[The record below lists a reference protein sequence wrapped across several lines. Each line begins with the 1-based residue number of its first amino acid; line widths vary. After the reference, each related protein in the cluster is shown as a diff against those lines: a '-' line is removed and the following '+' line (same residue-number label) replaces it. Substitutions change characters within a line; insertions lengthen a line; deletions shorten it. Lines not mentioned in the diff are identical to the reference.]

1 MSIRLLITRQEDV
14 MALVTDQDPR
24 SSREVDESGLELMSI
39 EQLLELL
46 PGVSRG
52 LLAQWRYEGHGPDFV
67 KLGRR
72 PLYVRKS
79 VQEWL
84 EANLHVQPHGV

>member
-1 MSIRLLITRQEDV
+1 
-14 MALVTDQDPR
+14 MALVTDQGAHAPHD
-24 SSREVDESGLELMSI
+24 SEASELELMSI

-52 LLAQWRYEGHGPDFV
+52 LLAQWRYEGSGPDYV

-72 PLYVRKS
+72 PLYVRRS

-84 EANLHVQPHGV
+84 EAHLHVHPHGV